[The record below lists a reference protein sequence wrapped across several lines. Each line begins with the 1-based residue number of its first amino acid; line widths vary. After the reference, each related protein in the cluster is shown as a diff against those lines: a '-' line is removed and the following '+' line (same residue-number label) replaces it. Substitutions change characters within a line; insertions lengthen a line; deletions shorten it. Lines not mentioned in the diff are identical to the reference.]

1 MNSIIVVSLFW
12 GSLAL
17 IAYAYAGYPLLVW
30 LLSRRLDRQENTT
43 EKSEAVRT
51 QELPF
56 VSIIIAA
63 YREEDVILERLNNL
77 VLLDYPP
84 DKLEIL
90 IGCDGNEDLTGEL
103 VSTFNDSR
111 IRLLQFE
118 ERRGK
123 SSVLNDC
130 VPAARGEILVFSDAN
145 THMDRQCIKQ
155 LVRHFDDETIGGVCG
170 QLILEDAATG
180 KNVDGLYWKYENF
193 LKQCETSLGA
203 VLGVNGA
210 LYALRKSIY
219 TPIPPETIIDDFLIG
234 MRVHLAGRRLIYDG
248 SAFATE
254 ETATSVQ
261 AEFKRRVRIGTG
273 GFQSLRHLKGLLSP
287 RYGYIAFAFWSHK
300 LMRWFC
306 PVFMTVALL
315 ANLCLLSQPLYQVTL
330 LGQGLFY
337 LSAFL
342 GMKLGSGGGLVRKL
356 CRVPGM
362 FVQMN
367 LALGMG
373 LFRWLFTRQTGTW
386 ERTARSSSHVVSV
399 DEQFPIEEH
408 NESDSETVESDVPSH
423 FSQSSLS

>member
-1 MNSIIVVSLFW
+1 MTSTVFISLFW
-12 GSLAL
+12 GSVAL
-17 IAYAYAGYPLLVW
+17 IAYAYVGYPLLIW
-30 LLSRRLDRQENTT
+30 LLSRRHSRRAEEFTSNQGETT
-43 EKSEAVRT
+43 T
-51 QELPF
+51 TGELPF

-63 YREEDVILERLNNL
+63 YREENVILDRLNNL
-77 VLLDYPP
+77 AQLDYPA
-84 DKLEIL
+84 DKLEVL

-103 VSTFNDSR
+103 VTMYDDDR
-111 IRLLQFE
+111 VRLLQFE

-145 THMDRQCIKQ
+145 THMDPQCLKQ

-170 QLILEDAATG
+170 QLILEDSETG

-193 LKQCETSLGA
+193 LKQCETNLGA

-219 TPIPPETIIDDFLIG
+219 MPIPPETIIDDFLIG
-234 MRVHLAGRRLIYDG
+234 MRVHLMGQRLIYDG

-254 ETATSVQ
+254 ESATSVQ

-300 LMRWFC
+300 LLRWFC

-315 ANLCLLSQPLYQVTL
+315 ANLCLLNQTLYQVTL

-337 LSAFL
+337 LSAFV
-342 GMKLGSGGGLVRKL
+342 GMKLANRGGVLRKL

-367 LALGMG
+367 LALGIG

-386 ERTARSSSHVVSV
+386 ERTERSATRVVPV
-399 DEQFPIEEH
+399 DEGFPLEQQSDIDPETIE
-408 NESDSETVESDVPSH
+408 NNIPSH
-423 FSQSSLS
+423 HS

>member
-1 MNSIIVVSLFW
+1 MNSMITVSLFW
-12 GSLAL
+12 GAVAL
-17 IAYAYAGYPLLVW
+17 VAYAYVGYPLLVW
-30 LLSRRLDRQENTT
+30 LLSKRHDHSAKQAASAE
-43 EKSEAVRT
+43 SAAS
-51 QELPF
+51 QAQDLPF

-63 YREEDVILERLNNL
+63 YREENVILERLNNL

-103 VSTFNDSR
+103 VNAFGDSR

-145 THMDRQCIKQ
+145 THMDRQCIKR
-155 LVRHFDDETIGGVCG
+155 LVRHFEDETIGGVCG
-170 QLILEDAATG
+170 QLILEDAETG

-210 LYALRKSIY
+210 LYALRKSLY

-234 MRVHLAGRRLIYDG
+234 MRVHLTGRRLIYDG

-300 LMRWFC
+300 LLRWFC
-306 PVFMTVALL
+306 PVLMTVALL
-315 ANLCLLSQPLYQVTL
+315 ANLCLMSQLLYQVTL
-330 LGQGLFY
+330 IGQGLFY
-337 LSAFL
+337 LAAFL

-367 LALGMG
+367 LALGIG
-373 LFRWLFTRQTGTW
+373 LFRWLFTKQTGTW
-386 ERTARSSSHVVSV
+386 ERTERSAASTVEV
-399 DEQFPIEEH
+399 DETFPMETYDPADL
-408 NESDSETVESDVPSH
+408 ESTESSIPSH
-423 FSQSSLS
+423 ISQS

>member
-1 MNSIIVVSLFW
+1 MNSLFPVSLFW

-30 LLSRRLDRQENTT
+30 LLSRRHARKIDQDSAETT
-43 EKSEAVRT
+43 TKT
-51 QELPF
+51 QSLELPF

-63 YREEDVILERLNNL
+63 YREEDVILDRLNNL
-77 VLLDYPP
+77 AQLDYPI

-103 VSTFNDSR
+103 ISTYDDSR

-118 ERRGK
+118 QRRGK
-123 SSVLNDC
+123 ASVLNDC

-145 THMDRQCIKQ
+145 THMDRQCIHQ
-155 LVRHFDDETIGGVCG
+155 LVRHFTDESVGGVCG
-170 QLILEDAATG
+170 QLILEDAETG
-180 KNVDGLYWKYENF
+180 KNVDGIYWKYENF

-210 LYALRKSIY
+210 LYALRKSLY
-219 TPIPPETIIDDFLIG
+219 APIPPETIIDDFLIG
-234 MRVHLAGRRLIYDG
+234 MRVHLADRRLIYDG

-261 AEFKRRVRIGTG
+261 AEFKRRIRIGTG

-287 RYGYIAFAFWSHK
+287 RYGYVAFAFWSHK
-300 LMRWFC
+300 LLRWFC
-306 PVFMTVALL
+306 PVFMLVALL
-315 ANLCLLSQPLYQVTL
+315 ANLCLLNQTLYQVTL
-330 LGQGLFY
+330 CGQGLFY

-342 GMKLGSGGGLVRKL
+342 GMKLGTGTGRLRKL

-367 LALGMG
+367 LALGIG
-373 LFRWLFTRQTGTW
+373 LFRWLCTTQSGTW
-386 ERTARSSSHVVSV
+386 ERTERSQSRIVTVN
-399 DEQFPIEEH
+399 EELPIEELD
-408 NESDSETVESDVPSH
+408 NADSAPVETDTPTHIS
-423 FSQSSLS
+423 